1 MIIILDGIFSQT
13 HKIILKCT
21 QKPACIVSWFC
32 PWFLEICLK
41 AFERYQSNINSAV
54 SSVLILKLK
63 QFHDIKINVDDG
75 TTCLVQSVS
84 PVCVQ
89 KIFGMSF
96 YKCRWKRS
104 KLLLKGTVY
113 LMLFLIQI
121 VLRVMSTNK
130 IFFSEFVRQR
140 WLGDDQWV
148 FSIVI
153 VLRKKGLEVIHL
165 QSLSTLYLLPF
176 KGT

>member
-84 PVCVQ
+84 PLCVQ
-89 KIFGMSF
+89 KNIWHVILQVQVKKIKITSKGDCSGYKLF
-96 YKCRWKRS
+96 YAWWAPTS
-104 KLLLKGTVY
+104 
-113 LMLFLIQI
+113 
-121 VLRVMSTNK
+121 
-130 IFFSEFVRQR
+130 FFSEFVRQR
-140 WLGDDQWV
+140 WLGDDQWL

-153 VLRKKGLEVIHL
+153 VLRKMVFSFRSHTKN
-165 QSLSTLYLLPF
+165 F
-176 KGT
+176 KKE